1 MFDLLLRN
9 GIMLDDNTRA
19 DLAIREGKIIA
30 RGAELAQ
37 AVARQEIDVQGRLIA
52 PGFVDPHVHLDIALM
67 NDWFEPGR
75 PEPYI
80 SHYGLNASMERRRR
94 AFTGEDIER
103 RAGAALELA
112 SSHGVTAMRAQ
123 CHIDPEAGLK
133 HLEALLKAREKY
145 AERVSLQIVGFPQ
158 KGLVNNSKAQEL
170 FREAFRMGMDVMGAA
185 SNLDRDDAGE
195 VDFRKHI
202 DLALAL
208 ALEFDVDLD
217 VHADLGIP
225 ERIGLDDLEVVYLA
239 QKTIEA
245 GYQGR
250 VTAGHVC
257 GLDSADP
264 QVAEEAIRRIAEAQV
279 HVVSQP
285 DLYRLGRDDQS
296 HVRRGLTRVKALLA
310 AGVNVTFASNNVRD
324 ALRPFGNFNPIEE
337 ALILAYGAHMDTVDE
352 MRALLHMCSYHGAQ
366 ALGLQDYGLR
376 EGCQADLVV
385 LDAVSPSQA
394 IVSQA
399 AARYTFKKGRLMA
412 SRRSL
417 VETFNGGSLEAHVQS
432 QR

>member
-1 MFDLLLRN
+1 MFDLLIRN
-9 GIMLDDNTRA
+9 GIMLDDNACA
-19 DLAIREGKIIA
+19 DLAILDGKIIA
-30 RGAELAQ
+30 RGDGLALDAAHQ
-37 AVARQEIDVQGRLIA
+37 VIDLEGCLVA

-67 NDWFEPGR
+67 NEWSEPGR
-75 PEPYI
+75 PEPYL
-80 SHYGLNASMERRRR
+80 SHYGLNESMERRRR
-94 AFTGEDIER
+94 AFTSEDIER

-123 CHIDPEAGLK
+123 CHIDPEVGLK
-133 HLEALLKAREKY
+133 HLEALLKVREEYAAR
-145 AERVSLQIVGFPQ
+145 VTLQIVGFPQ
-158 KGLVNNSKAQEL
+158 KGLVNNAQAQDL
-170 FREAFRMGMDVMGAA
+170 FRDAFRLGMDVMGAA
-185 SNLDRDDAGE
+185 SNLDRDEDGR
-195 VDFRKHI
+195 VDFRAHI
-202 DLALAL
+202 DR
-208 ALEFDVDLD
+208 ALELAIEFDADLD

-225 ERIGLDDLEVVYLA
+225 EQIGLDDLEVVYLA
-239 QKTIEA
+239 QKTVEA

-250 VTAGHVC
+250 VIAGHVC

-264 QVAEEAIRRIAEAQV
+264 AIANEAIRCIAEAQV

-285 DLYRLGRDDQS
+285 DLYRLGRDDKS

-337 ALILAYGAHMDTVDE
+337 ALILAYGAHMDTVEE
-352 MRALLHMCSYHGAQ
+352 MRTLLHMCTFNGAK

-376 EGCQADLVV
+376 EGCMADLVV

-394 IVSQA
+394 VVGQA
-399 AARYTFKKGRLMA
+399 PARYTFKGGLLMA

-417 VETFNGGSLEAHVQS
+417 VETFNGMALQAHIKS
-432 QR
+432 QH